1 VRPVEGDPLPTE
13 SAPLLTAILS
23 LVPERGRL
31 EMELREVRRLR
42 EDFDPSSN
50 EARHYNRWAAELE
63 AKLAALKPS
72 S

>member
-1 VRPVEGDPLPTE
+1 MRPVERDPLPTE
-13 SAPLLTAILS
+13 SSPLLTAIVS
-23 LVPERGRL
+23 RVPERGRL
-31 EMELREVRRLR
+31 ELELREVRRLR

-50 EARHYNRWAAELE
+50 EAKHYNRWAAELE